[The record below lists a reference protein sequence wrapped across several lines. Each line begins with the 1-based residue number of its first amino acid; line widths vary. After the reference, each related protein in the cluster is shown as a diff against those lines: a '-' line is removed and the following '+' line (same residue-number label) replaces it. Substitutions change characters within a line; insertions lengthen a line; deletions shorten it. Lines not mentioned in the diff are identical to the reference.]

1 MPDRASAAPRHG
13 SPRPGAGRARRAA
26 VPLLLLLLALGGC
39 STILRLDPPPP
50 AATETLPILGIP
62 NARFWPD
69 GPPDALLQEGAQV
82 VARRRAAAESAA
94 RPGARVPD
102 AHFLALSGGGDNGA
116 FGAGLMV
123 GWTQSGTRPV
133 FEVVTGI
140 SAGALIAPFAFL
152 GPDYDPQLREVFT
165 AVELRDVLRVGSH
178 VSTAFAAIFGEA
190 LADASPLYQL
200 IARHADAAM
209 LEAIAREYARG
220 RLLLIGTTN
229 LDVQRPVI
237 WNIGAIAASGHPD
250 ALRLF
255 RRILLASA
263 SIPGAFPPVLVDV
276 EHAGRAHQEMHVDG
290 GAAMQ
295 VFLFPPSLYLRE
307 VTRQQPLV
315 RRRVVY
321 VVRNGRIDVEWSST
335 VRGLFSIASR
345 SLSTLLHFSGLND
358 IGRIYL
364 TSTRDGVDFRL
375 ASIGPD
381 FTAQR
386 RGPFDRDFMQS
397 LFAYGQT
404 RGAAGEAAWADAP
417 PAVTILDLPAAADRP
432 RAAR

>member
-1 MPDRASAAPRHG
+1 MTDRAPAGPRRGTPRPVPRLAPRA
-13 SPRPGAGRARRAA
+13 PLL
-26 VPLLLLLLALGGC
+26 PLLLLMLALGGC
-39 STILRLDPPPP
+39 STILRLDPPPA
-50 AATETLPILGIP
+50 AATEALPVLGIP

-69 GPPDALLQEGAQV
+69 GPPDALLREGRMM
-82 VARRRAAAESAA
+82 VARRAAAA
-94 RPGARVPD
+94 PGARLPD

-116 FGAGLMV
+116 FGAGLML
-123 GWTQSGTRPV
+123 GWTASGTRPA
-133 FEVVTGI
+133 FDVVTGI

-152 GPDYDPQLREVFT
+152 GPAYDPQLREVFT

-178 VSTAFAAIFGEA
+178 VSTVFAAVFGEA

-276 EHAGRAHQEMHVDG
+276 DHAGRAHQEMHVDG

-295 VFLFPPSLYLRE
+295 VFLFPPSLYLRA
-307 VTRQQPLV
+307 VTQERSTAS
-315 RRRVVY
+315 RRVVY

-364 TSTRDGVDFRL
+364 TSVRDGVEFRL

-381 FTAQR
+381 FVDAR
-386 RGPFDRDFMQS
+386 SGPFDRAFMQA
-397 LFAYGQT
+397 LFAYGER
-404 RGAAGEAAWADAP
+404 RGAAGEAGWADAP
-417 PAVTILDLPAAADRP
+417 PAVTILDLPAAPAGA
-432 RAAR
+432 RAGR